1 MEDLKES
8 RHRIL
13 LAHEQTRKAVAN
25 LLHAQVQSR
34 LLVLEYWL
42 KDCQELLTDEH
53 PEVLGR
59 LKNARSILGE
69 IIEHDLRSIIRH
81 LYPSIIRIG
90 LPSALNSLAERFQGI
105 FEVTIDIDETISEI
119 ESSMSS
125 GLSVELRLSLYRV
138 VEEALTNVAKHSQAS
153 KVLICLG
160 FSSDTEIYL
169 TIEDDGRG
177 FIPSEALLGDGHL
190 SMEDY
195 VEALDGRLLVDS
207 TPGQGTKVSAWVPI
221 SESERELAEA

>member
-53 PEVLGR
+53 PEVQGR

-69 IIEHDLRSIIRH
+69 IIENDLRSIIRH

-105 FEVTIDIDETISEI
+105 FTVSIGIDETIAEI
-119 ESSMSS
+119 ESSIST
-125 GLSVELRLSLYRV
+125 GLSVDLRLSLYRV

-153 KVLICLG
+153 KVQIHLG
-160 FSSDTEIYL
+160 FTSDSEIHL
-169 TIEDDGRG
+169 KIEDDGRG
-177 FIPSEALLGDGHL
+177 FTLSEALPGTGHL

-195 VEALDGRLLVDS
+195 VEAMDGRLLVDS
-207 TPGQGTKVSAWVPI
+207 APGQGTKVNVWVPI
-221 SESERELAEA
+221 TEKERELAGT